1 MNIINIVINKNRIL
15 KGNEFPRILLLKSI
29 EERQFIKRYNYHLT
43 RSVGKSETEMVKR
56 ALGEQGATLRS
67 LGG

>member
-1 MNIINIVINKNRIL
+1 MFPLLFEVTKPRRITR
-15 KGNEFPRILLLKSI
+15 GH
-29 EERQFIKRYNYHLT
+29 NYQPG
-43 RSVGKSETEMVKR
+43 SVGKRRTEMVKR